1 MSNLVKFI
9 DIEKDIERRK
19 SLIQN
24 EIDKSGLTK
33 KQLENGWKLR
43 QMEDLAFDDNE
54 KMIILRG
61 VCEVLEYD
69 YEKVIDIQRDVEIID
84 IFEEILDDAGFCIMI
99 DHVER
104 PNEYY
109 VFETET
115 TNYGKNRTIYAHRWN
130 EIDRK
135 IEDLEYDQIPK
146 YILKDDSVQKEIK
159 RIWNLEVGQ

>member
-24 EIDKSGLTK
+24 EIEKSGLTK

-54 KMIILRG
+54 KIMIFHG
-61 VCEVLEYD
+61 VCSVLEYD

-84 IFEEILDDAGFCIMI
+84 IFEEILDDSGFCIMI

-104 PNEYY
+104 PNEYMY
-109 VFETET
+109 LKLKQQITERIAQYMLIGGT
-115 TNYGKNRTIYAHRWN
+115 RLTGKL
-130 EIDRK
+130 K
-135 IEDLEYDQIPK
+135 I
-146 YILKDDSVQKEIK
+146 
-159 RIWNLEVGQ
+159 